1 MRTFQ
6 RIARLI
12 GPAVGLPLLAG
23 LGLAGLVLMALGCGE
38 EAARPAAA
46 APAVNPR
53 LPDVPVP
60 AGFKFQADQST
71 ERRVRGFRF
80 VRHYYKGKASVRE
93 VTQFYRDIM
102 PRAGWRSVE
111 ESLVSGRRR
120 LLFEKGNET
129 CHISIWDDWGTRLLI
144 QVLPSG
150 GRPSAN
156 PAGAPPAGAVPMP
169 NPAARGLPRTGS

>member
-80 VRHYYKGKASVRE
+80 VRHYYN
-93 VTQFYRDIM
+93 
-102 PRAGWRSVE
+102 RSR
-111 ESLVSGRRR
+111 SRWS
-120 LLFEKGNET
+120 
-129 CHISIWDDWGTRLLI
+129 
-144 QVLPSG
+144 
-150 GRPSAN
+150 
-156 PAGAPPAGAVPMP
+156 PAGGASCSPKATRPATSASGTTG
-169 NPAARGLPRTGS
+169 ARGC